1 MQQENSEISVALQKK
16 DDENRQLAE
25 LVQDMERRMK
35 KAQAN
40 SKSNLRFK
48 RDCRDKEKEAHKMR
62 KDIMTMRQQNDEL
75 KVIVKDVKATN
86 KQDLRRSAG
95 PPRVYSANNNNANS
109 DAQNQQ

>member
-1 MQQENSEISVALQKK
+1 MIAQMQQENSDISVALQKK

-35 KAQAN
+35 KAQAT
-40 SKSNLRFK
+40 SKSNQRFK

-62 KDIMTMRQQNDEL
+62 KDLIDLKAQNEEL
-75 KVIVKDVKATN
+75 KVIAKDAKQSAIN

-95 PPRVYSANNNNANS
+95 PPRVYSASNNN
-109 DAQNQQ
+109 

>member
-1 MQQENSEISVALQKK
+1 
-16 DDENRQLAE
+16 
-25 LVQDMERRMK
+25 
-35 KAQAN
+35 
-40 SKSNLRFK
+40 
-48 RDCRDKEKEAHKMR
+48 MR